1 MRHFRAAQWRT
12 RGEREGAS
20 RCRCRYSGQQE
31 GDGSESC
38 KALPKRTRGVGLPES
53 TKSVARCTTNSESEP
68 YPFFCAVCCG
78 EVGSPTFTVRSST
91 PPAAAARRCWH
102 IPSLPPPSPS
112 HGRASA
118 SPTFHARAAAGR
130 GDVPTC
136 CHHDA
141 AICSY
146 DLLLLTAVIDY
157 VLANAQKPSSMICAQ
172 FRPCRREHGRR
183 APHGHLQAGFA
194 RRVRRQSRRGEAP
207 RLAAE
212 LVCEACRLAGQR

>member
-1 MRHFRAAQWRT
+1 MQSGERASGERGGRHF
-12 RGEREGAS
+12 
-20 RCRCRYSGQQE
+20 
-31 GDGSESC
+31 
-38 KALPKRTRGVGLPES
+38 ALRHENRHNQP
-53 TKSVARCTTNSESEP
+53 ESEP

-78 EVGSPTFTVRSST
+78 DVGSPTFTVRSST
-91 PPAAAARRCWH
+91 PPTAAARRCWP

-207 RLAAE
+207 RLVAE
-212 LVCEACRLAGQR
+212 RVREACRLAGQR

>member
-1 MRHFRAAQWRT
+1 MRADASGVLSERRS
-12 RGEREGAS
+12 RGWYTPPTS
-20 RCRCRYSGQQE
+20 
-31 GDGSESC
+31 
-38 KALPKRTRGVGLPES
+38 
-53 TKSVARCTTNSESEP
+53 NSESEP

-78 EVGSPTFTVRSST
+78 DVGSPTLTVRSST
-91 PPAAAARRCWH
+91 PPTAAARRCWP

>member
-1 MRHFRAAQWRT
+1 MEHSRVELEVAAVERRELARAEARVAHRELHQLSQYSSWRG
-12 RGEREGAS
+12 RKRES
-20 RCRCRYSGQQE
+20 RTE
-31 GDGSESC
+31 FPT
-38 KALPKRTRGVGLPES
+38 A
-53 TKSVARCTTNSESEP
+53 TTNSESEP

-78 EVGSPTFTVRSST
+78 DVGSPTFTVRSST
-91 PPAAAARRCWH
+91 PPTAAARRCWP

-118 SPTFHARAAAGR
+118 SPTFHARATAGR